1 MRIESPRPHRGY
13 WICQT
18 AGWLAYGL
26 LCTISTWI
34 MEGKGVGYLLSAF
47 VMAGCGF
54 LLTHL
59 FRGFF
64 LARGWL
70 SLTPGSLVLRIVAV
84 IPVLSLLH
92 VIVGYLE
99 APLESY
105 LVGRPATFQYANR
118 HFDYL
123 FANFLCG
130 FLTFGCWTSI
140 YLGFHFLEE
149 RRRAE
154 KESWRL
160 AAALSRARLD
170 ALHAQVNSHF
180 LFNALNRGL
189 IGERAPGA
197 QDAVSRLAS
206 ILRYSLSTDANV
218 TVPFGAEL
226 NAVTDYLELELL
238 RLEDR
243 LTVHKQIEPDVL
255 DRPIPPMLLQT
266 LVENAVK
273 YGASQNPGISEL
285 SIFAAIDRVD
295 GRLCIRVD
303 NTGHLRLDASCS
315 KGTGLRNARER
326 LHRLFGNDAE
336 LKIAEDPPGLVSVA
350 VFVPNRQP

>member
-1 MRIESPRPHRGY
+1 
-13 WICQT
+13 
-18 AGWLAYGL
+18 
-26 LCTISTWI
+26 
-34 MEGKGVGYLLSAF
+34 MEGHLFEYLVCNTVL
-47 VMAGCGF
+47 AGCGLF
-54 LLTHL
+54 ITHL
-59 FRGFF
+59 FRGFMAKRRWLALPPAVLIVRVALALPF
-64 LARGWL
+64 LALIYVGCVY
-70 SLTPGSLVLRIVAV
+70 LT
-84 IPVLSLLH
+84 
-92 VIVGYLE
+92 
-99 APLESY
+99 APLYSY
-105 LVGRPATFQYANR
+105 LFQR
-118 HFDYL
+118 TGLFDFINQHLVYL
-123 FANFLCG
+123 LFDFVDGL
-130 FLTFGCWTSI
+130 FKFGSWVSI
-140 YLGFHFLEE
+140 YIGFHFLKESRRSE
-149 RRRAE
+149 R
-154 KESWRL
+154 ESWRL

-170 ALHAQVNSHF
+170 AVRAQVNPHF

-189 IGERAPGA
+189 IGESPPRAE
-197 QDAVSRLAS
+197 DAVSRLAS
-206 ILRYSLSTDANV
+206 ILRYSLSTDANA
-218 TVPFGAEL
+218 TVPFGTEL

-238 RLEDR
+238 RFEDR
-243 LTVHKQIEPDVL
+243 LIVHKQIQPDVL

-350 VFVPNRQP
+350 VFVPNRQPIVALPGL